1 MNNKKRFFYAAHSYM
16 GLDYTYDS
24 SCWLVYVFNNK
35 KDRNNWV
42 AKNEYNQES
51 GNYVAMS
58 VNARTACKIAPDL
71 RKFAPERCSRTVVE
85 FIR

>member
-1 MNNKKRFFYAAHSYM
+1 MNNKKRFFFAAHSYM

-71 RKFAPERCSRTVVE
+71 RKFAPEQCSRTVVE